1 MTKVDKK
8 TIKTKRRIR
17 VVECWAMG
25 LTLVETVKVM
35 RDGGFRI
42 STATAHRDRHSTTAQ
57 EYVDELIR
65 RQLRDIALAELE
77 QKLNYR
83 DKLLGKLVPQKI
95 EAFQRTEIE
104 QHVTIDAT
112 EDEDEILSKAAAILT
127 RKRKSAS
134 IH

>member
-1 MTKVDKK
+1 LTEIDRERP
-8 TIKTKRRIR
+8 KTKRRIR
-17 VVECWAMG
+17 VVEYWSLGASA
-25 LTLVETVKVM
+25 LETVRFMKEE
-35 RDGGFRI
+35 GFRI
-42 STATAHRDRHSTTAQ
+42 SQKTVYRDRHSTTAQ

-65 RQLRDIALAELE
+65 RQLRDIAAADIE

-83 DKLLGKLVPQKI
+83 DKLLGKLIPQKI
-95 EAFQRTEIE
+95 EAFQYQKIE

-112 EDEDEILSKAAAILT
+112 EDEDKILSKAAAILT